1 MWISVHMVASG
12 GGGCAPVNSAGGRN
26 VKTDEL
32 IRKLREIAKIG
43 IVNHKRDVPVITEA
57 ADRLEEQ
64 KERIDIMIEGN
75 GLTEIAGLLDPD
87 FRREIRN

>member
-1 MWISVHMVASG
+1 MSR
-12 GGGCAPVNSAGGRN
+12 GRS
-26 VKTDEL
+26 VKTSEL
-32 IRKLREIAKIG
+32 IKELRNIAEIG
-43 IVNHKRDVPVITEA
+43 IVNYKRDVPVITEA

-64 KERIDIMIEGN
+64 EERIQIMIEGN

>member
-1 MWISVHMVASG
+1 MNVHTAVSFAAGYAQVS
-12 GGGCAPVNSAGGRN
+12 SAGGRN
-26 VKTDEL
+26 VKTSEL
-32 IRKLREIAKIG
+32 IKELRNIAEIG

-64 KERIDIMIEGN
+64 EERIQIMIEGN

>member
-1 MWISVHMVASG
+1 M
-12 GGGCAPVNSAGGRN
+12 
-26 VKTDEL
+26 KTSEL
-32 IRKLREIAKIG
+32 IKKLRNIAEIG

-64 KERIDIMIEGN
+64 EERIQIMIEGN

>member
-1 MWISVHMVASG
+1 M
-12 GGGCAPVNSAGGRN
+12 
-26 VKTDEL
+26 KTDEL

>member
-1 MWISVHMVASG
+1 M
-12 GGGCAPVNSAGGRN
+12 
-26 VKTDEL
+26 KTDEL
-32 IRKLREIAKIG
+32 IRKLREIAEIG